1 MATGVFCEVVTL
13 WPFAT
18 GGRLVTEI
26 VINAEF
32 VPPLPSLI
40 V

>member
-1 MATGVFCEVVTL
+1 MATGVFGEVVTI

-18 GGRLVTEI
+18 GGRFVTLI
-26 VINAEF
+26 VINALF